1 MSLVLGQRMVRLED
15 GTRGVVALVDGERRI
30 TWDDRGETRVAGK
43 MEEWQPDAVGAR
55 KLRPEE
61 MRFVARWADGA
72 LEAIEKH
79 EPFRYWETVR
89 IEHPSH
95 DQALVDLIVGY
106 LEKK

>member
-1 MSLVLGQRMVRLED
+1 MNLVLGQRMVRLED

-30 TWDDRGETRVAGK
+30 TWQDRGETRIAGK
-43 MEEWQPDAVGAR
+43 MEQWEADAVGSR

-61 MRFVARWADGA
+61 IRYVARWADGA

-89 IEHPSH
+89 VEHPSY
-95 DQALVDLIVGY
+95 DQGLVDVIVAY
-106 LEKK
+106 LSKR